1 MIEIIDNFL
10 TDEEYNYLQDH
21 LIGNGYPNEGRSIIP
36 WYYNDAID
44 GPSFVEKNKQTYQFC
59 HTFISFGE
67 IQSYWFESVKVPLS
81 KILGNCYDVLRI
93 KANLVPRTQEIIEN
107 SFHTDFA
114 SPFIDENYI
123 TSIFYVNTNNGY
135 TLFEDGTKIDSIKN
149 RLIKFPAT
157 LKHTGTTCT
166 DEKIRVVINF
176 NYEPGE

>member
-10 TDEEYNYLQDH
+10 TDKEYNYLQNH
-21 LIGNGYPNEGRSIIP
+21 LIGNEHPNNGRSIIP

-59 HTFISFGE
+59 HTFISLNE
-67 IQSYWFESVKVPLS
+67 VRSDWYVPLNMEFD
-81 KILGNCYDVLRI
+81 KILGKCQNVLRI
-93 KANLVPRTQEIIEN
+93 KANLVPRTYEIIEN
-107 SFHTDFA
+107 TFHTDFN
-114 SPFIDENYI
+114 PPIIDESFI

-149 RLIKFPAT
+149 RLIRFPAT